1 MKKIT
6 IAALLLFT
14 SLSFGQALVE
24 DTTFNMGT
32 GFTNWSG
39 FGSVTVNKATLQPDG
54 KILVAGQYI
63 NYNGNAVNCIV
74 RLNSNGTLDNT
85 FTPGTGTNAG
95 IWGCKV
101 LSDGKILIH
110 GGFTAYNGVASNR
123 IVRLNANGTKD
134 TSFAIG
140 TGPSDYVETAVVQ
153 PDGKMILGGRFT
165 SYNGTAVNRICRI
178 NANGTLDNTFTVGV
192 GANER
197 IREVALQPDGKIIV
211 VGDFTE
217 YSGVTVG
224 RIVRL
229 NANGSVD
236 TTFNS
241 GGSGAL
247 SKIWTV
253 KLQPDNK
260 ILIGGEFQAYNG
272 TAAKRIAR
280 LNTNGLLENAAFNTA
295 NAANSTV
302 MTIFV
307 ENNGQIIIGGS
318 FNAYGNVGRSNFAR
332 INADATLD
340 TSFTIGTGF
349 DNWVNSIE
357 RQTDGKLLLGGNF
370 TTFDGNAKNRI
381 IRFTSGTM
389 GNEQFDIASIAVY
402 PNPATDNLSVS
413 NIEAIGDYTITD
425 LNGRIVEQNTAKG
438 NSIGVSSL
446 RSGIYLLSF
455 TKDGRAVTQKFIR
468 N

>member
-1 MKKIT
+1 M
-6 IAALLLFT
+6 AALLLFT
-14 SLSFGQALVE
+14 SLTFGQALVE
-24 DTTFNMGT
+24 DTTFNVGT
-32 GFTNWSG
+32 GFTDWSG

-63 NYNGNAVNCIV
+63 NYNGTAVNCIV
-74 RLNSNGTLDNT
+74 RLNANGTLDNT

-101 LSDGKILIH
+101 LPDGKILLH
-110 GGFTAYNGVASNR
+110 GGFTGYNGVPSNR
-123 IVRLNANGTKD
+123 VVRLNANGTKD

-140 TGPSDYVETAVVQ
+140 TGPSDYVESAVVQ
-153 PDGKMILGGRFT
+153 PDGKIILAGRFT
-165 SYNGTAVNRICRI
+165 SYNGTDVNRICRV

-211 VGDFTE
+211 VGDFTA

-224 RIVRL
+224 RIARL

-253 KLQPDNK
+253 KIQPDNK

-272 TAAKRIAR
+272 MAAKHIAR
-280 LNTNGLLENAAFNTA
+280 LSTNGLPEAAFNSP
-295 NAANSTV
+295 NAANGTV
-302 MTIFV
+302 MSIFV

-318 FNAYGNVGRSNFAR
+318 FNAYGTTQRKNLAR
-332 INADATLD
+332 INANGDLD
-340 TSFTIGTGF
+340 TNFTIGTGF

-370 TTFDGNAKNRI
+370 TTFNGTTKNRI
-381 IRFTSGTM
+381 IRFTNSTM
-389 GNEQFDIASIAVY
+389 GNASFEAASVAVY
-402 PNPATDNLSVS
+402 PNPATDNLFVS
-413 NIEAIGDYTITD
+413 NTEAIGNYTITD
-425 LNGRIVEQNTAKG
+425 LNGRVIEQNTAKG
-438 NSIGVSSL
+438 NSISVSTMQ
-446 RSGIYLLSF
+446 SGIYLLSF
-455 TKDGRAVTQKFIR
+455 TKEGRVVTQKFIR

>member
-1 MKKIT
+1 MKKLSIA
-6 IAALLLFT
+6 AALLFA

-24 DTTFNMGT
+24 DTTFNTGT

-63 NYNGNAVNCIV
+63 NYNGTAVNCIV

-140 TGPSDYVETAVVQ
+140 TGPNDYVETAVVQ
-153 PDGKMILGGRFT
+153 PDGKMVLGGRFT
-165 SYNGTAVNRICRI
+165 SYNGTAVNRLCRV

-217 YSGVTVG
+217 YSGVTTG

-236 TTFNS
+236 TSFNS

-247 SKIWTV
+247 SKIWTL

-280 LNTNGLLENAAFNTA
+280 LNTDGTLDTGFNTA

-307 ENNGQIIIGGS
+307 ENSGKIILGGS
-318 FNAYGNVGRSNFAR
+318 FNAYGTTGRSNFAR

-340 TSFTIGTGF
+340 TDFTIGTGF

-370 TTFDGNAKNRI
+370 TIFDGNVKNRI
-381 IRFTSGTM
+381 IRFTASTM
-389 GNEQFDIASIAVY
+389 GADAFENSRTALY
-402 PNPATDNLSVS
+402 PNPVADNLFVT
-413 NIEAIGDYTITD
+413 NTEAIGDYTITD
-425 LNGRIVEQNTAKG
+425 LNGRVIEQNTAKG
-438 NSIGVSSL
+438 NSISVRNL
-446 RSGIYLLSF
+446 QSGIYLLRF
-455 TKDGRAVTQKFIR
+455 TKEGHVVTQKFIR